1 MGYLSTEDRE
11 KLAADYGTSPGQGY
25 SSAWTA
31 RRRPV
36 MLLPLGTGFDSM
48 PWTGRSCGEKPAQTI
63 EMEIPEKPEK
73 YVTMREEFDADRRML
88 PALENPTKNLYE
100 VARMR
105 RKNRTVFLIPDVLKT
120 TKMKY

>member
-1 MGYLSTEDRE
+1 MAPARQ
-11 KLAADYGTSPGQGY
+11 AP
-25 SSAWTA
+25 SSAGTA

-36 MLLPLGTGFDSM
+36 MLSSLDPGFDST
-48 PWTGRSCGEKPAQTI
+48 PWTGQSCGEKPAQTI
-63 EMEIPEKPEK
+63 EMETPENPEK

-100 VARMR
+100 VAGML

-120 TKMKY
+120 TNMKY